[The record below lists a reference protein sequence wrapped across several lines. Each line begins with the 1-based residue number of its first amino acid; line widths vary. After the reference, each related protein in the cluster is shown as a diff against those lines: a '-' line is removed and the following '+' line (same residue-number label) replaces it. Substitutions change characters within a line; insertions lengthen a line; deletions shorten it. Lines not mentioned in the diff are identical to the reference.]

1 MKKYLLVIIIIFF
14 IFGINVKAYTKD
26 DIINLGKSVNYCS
39 VQTETTAS
47 EILNSY
53 SKIIKERNISEDDLN
68 IIYNNLSKA
77 INILKNNNVC
87 NTEQLKK
94 LNKNIKDNLISLY
107 DQTNK
112 IIVNSPLI
120 SNSDDNQSNTADI
133 NITYDTSTK
142 SIQIYD
148 GNALADVIT
157 VKKEL
162 NDVGLNIN
170 LKIIISMFIILFIIS
185 LFKILIFKKDIISL
199 SILYLSIFCL
209 PNLFIYKN
217 QISIL
222 LDMLPKNSFNLDSK
236 DILVID
242 KEIISYPSYGK
253 DYGYIY
259 INNTK
264 DKLYYGD
271 TLSVLAKG
279 IGTSSSM
286 GMPGENQSVIL
297 SGHNTGLFNKLDNLK
312 INDEVTLETLY
323 GLFTYKII
331 NSKIVNKDD
340 INSLNNDYDLIMYTC
355 YPNNNL
361 YGNKRLVVYANLIN
375 SDWLGES

>member
-355 YPNNNL
+355 YPNNSL

>member
-87 NTEQLKK
+87 STEQLKK

-340 INSLNNDYDLIMYTC
+340 INSLNNDMI
-355 YPNNNL
+355 
-361 YGNKRLVVYANLIN
+361 
-375 SDWLGES
+375 